1 MGTVF
6 HSVWSDFGDFSM
18 RFFNAGP
25 CANPGAPL
33 ARTEALL
40 LRLHCNASPTR
51 SPPSIATQHLPP
63 RGTNYCCFSGAFRVC
78 GESEALLFEA
88 SRTQAPLK
96 RNSSPPPI
104 RGRWREA
111 PEGALCEPRRCCC
124 VFIATPRQL
133 AAPLLS
139 LRDIFPQGGT
149 NYCCFSGAFRVCGE
163 SEALLF
169 EASRTQAPLKR
180 NSSPPPIRGRWREA
194 PEGALR
200 EPRRRSSATVV
211 LPRFGGGGA
220 KRRRGRCANRGVAG
234 TSSLQ
239 RLANS
244 QPPFCR
250 YATSSPKGGRI
261 TVASAGRFGFA
272 ERARPCFS
280 KHREPRRRSSATV
293 VLPRFGGGGAKRR
306 RGPCA
311 NPGAAQAQQ

>member
-111 PEGALCEPRRCCC
+111 PEGALCEPRRCWY

-163 SEALLF
+163 SEASHSAASPGLSIGARGDEDRRKF
-169 EASRTQAPLKR
+169 EQKR
-180 NSSPPPIRGRWREA
+180 AEGQREEHA
-194 PEGALR
+194 GEHHP
-200 EPRRRSSATVV
+200 
-211 LPRFGGGGA
+211 FDIIGGEDD
-220 KRRRGRCANRGVAG
+220 R
-234 TSSLQ
+234 
-239 RLANS
+239 
-244 QPPFCR
+244 
-250 YATSSPKGGRI
+250 
-261 TVASAGRFGFA
+261 
-272 ERARPCFS
+272 
-280 KHREPRRRSSATV
+280 
-293 VLPRFGGGGAKRR
+293 
-306 RGPCA
+306 
-311 NPGAAQAQQ
+311 

>member
-51 SPPSIATQHLPP
+51 SPPSVATRHLPP

-104 RGRWREA
+104 RGRWR
-111 PEGALCEPRRCCC
+111 G
-124 VFIATPRQL
+124 
-133 AAPLLS
+133 
-139 LRDIFPQGGT
+139 
-149 NYCCFSGAFRVCGE
+149 
-163 SEALLF
+163 
-169 EASRTQAPLKR
+169 
-180 NSSPPPIRGRWREA
+180 A

-220 KRRRGRCANRGVAG
+220 KRRRGRCANPGAAG

-272 ERARPCFS
+272 GRARLRIPPHHPGFPSGRGAMRIGVNSS
-280 KHREPRRRSSATV
+280 KNAPKASAKST
-293 VLPRFGGGGAKRR
+293 PESITHSI
-306 RGPCA
+306 
-311 NPGAAQAQQ
+311 

>member
-1 MGTVF
+1 MWAVF
-6 HSVWSDFGDFSM
+6 HSVWGVFGIFSM
-18 RFFNAGP
+18 RLSNAGP

-51 SPPSIATQHLPP
+51 SPPSIATRHLPP
-63 RGTNYCCFSGAFRVC
+63 R
-78 GESEALLFEA
+78 
-88 SRTQAPLK
+88 
-96 RNSSPPPI
+96 
-104 RGRWREA
+104 
-111 PEGALCEPRRCCC
+111 
-124 VFIATPRQL
+124 
-133 AAPLLS
+133 
-139 LRDIFPQGGT
+139 GT

-220 KRRRGRCANRGVAG
+220 KRRRGRCATPRAAG

-250 YATSSPKGGRI
+250 YATSSPKGDELLLLQRGVSGLR
-261 TVASAGRFGFA
+261 R
-272 ERARPCFS
+272 ERGLAF
-280 KHREPRRRSSATV
+280 RSI
-293 VLPRFGGGGAKRR
+293 
-306 RGPCA
+306 A